1 MYRYNYHIMTSKT
14 FAVALCLMILQKHII
29 NITCIWI
36 FGSSKMLIAIITQS
50 KQKYWKS
57 RRESWLKSYTFLIG
71 MNESYCPAPP
81 LVENARLLSSDKD
94 WGVGTTALYSC
105 EKGFYITGLSELVCV
120 DDNGVVDW
128 LGELPECR
136 MLGTANICMT
146 ITFLNFH
153 VLQVFL
159 NITTAATPL

>member
-1 MYRYNYHIMTSKT
+1 
-14 FAVALCLMILQKHII
+14 
-29 NITCIWI
+29 
-36 FGSSKMLIAIITQS
+36 
-50 KQKYWKS
+50 
-57 RRESWLKSYTFLIG
+57 

-81 LVENARLLSSDKD
+81 LVENGRLLSSDQD

-105 EKGFYITGLSELVCV
+105 EEGFYITGQSELVCI

-146 ITFLNFH
+146 ITFLNVH

-159 NITTAATPL
+159 NITTVATPL